1 MADSWG
7 EEVDLLKPIIQRGG
21 SDSASLDNAIEALM
35 MSGRDIFHAMTMLVP
50 PAWRTDER
58 MSPELKAFYEYH
70 RCFNEPWD
78 GPAGLVF
85 SNGIVVAACLD
96 RNGLRPARY
105 KVTEEGLVSL
115 GSEAGSDDIDD
126 AKVIEKGRLAPGEMI
141 AVDTRA
147 GKLLRDA
154 EIKKRFPR
162 TNLTW
167 SG

>member
-1 MADSWG
+1 
-7 EEVDLLKPIIQRGG
+7 
-21 SDSASLDNAIEALM
+21 
-35 MSGRDIFHAMTMLVP
+35 MLVP
-50 PAWRTDER
+50 PAWRADER

-70 RCFNEPWD
+70 RCLNEPWD

-105 KVTEEGLVSL
+105 KITEDGLVSL
-115 GSEAGSDDIDD
+115 GSEAGCNDIDD

-154 EIKKRFPR
+154 EIKKQLSIQKPYLEWVSTHLAPFAEDCRPGDR
-162 TNLTW
+162 
-167 SG
+167 